1 MLLGILSRQFFQ
13 RMNEFFDKRKT
24 ATKEGRIPYGLI
36 ILLHVEVM
44 IVVFKLISRQMV
56 TLETEELWLSLL
68 NLNLI

>member
-1 MLLGILSRQFFQ
+1 
-13 RMNEFFDKRKT
+13 MNFL
-24 ATKEGRIPYGLI
+24 TKEKQQQIGRIPYGLI

-56 TLETEELWLSLL
+56 TPDTEELWLSLL

>member
-24 ATKEGRIPYGLI
+24 ATNWKDPIWFDSF
-36 ILLHVEVM
+36 LLHVEEM